1 MDDDQYHDHDYYQE
15 NDENQHN
22 DHDYYQEN
30 DEDQHNDHD
39 YNAQHFDEDQAQ
51 SLASETSIEQCNL
64 SDNDAEDPDDPT
76 PYNSQDYNTSG
87 SSISLSPPG
96 SDIDCADTTDLDHD
110 TSNEY
115 DSPLDPDS
123 QSSFS
128 GYSRDS

>member
-1 MDDDQYHDHDYYQE
+1 MIPYGFQE
-15 NDENQHN
+15 YIEEFKNIPCSYSDGKIEV
-22 DHDYYQEN
+22 E
-30 DEDQHNDHD
+30 
-39 YNAQHFDEDQAQ
+39 
-51 SLASETSIEQCNL
+51 SIEELDNPIEQYNL
-64 SDNDAEDPDDPT
+64 SDDDAEDPDDPT

-87 SSISLSPPG
+87 SSINSLSPPG
-96 SDIDCADTTDLDHD
+96 SDIDCEDTTDLDHD